1 MKACNHE
8 EFMAHMHHARWA
20 FPARLCLILCLMCLE
35 SVSPAEA
42 AAAPVGAGVSRELAI
57 SRAARLSDLH
67 YALSFDLQPHAST
80 IPGQEVL
87 AFTDSGTGDLALDYR
102 DGTLSSAQL
111 NGQAIPIA
119 LVNGHLTLPGAR
131 LVHGRNELKLAFASN
146 VAAAGKAF
154 TRYTDRDD
162 GNEYLYTLFVPMDAS
177 MAFPCF
183 DQPDLKARF
192 TLTVG
197 APVEWHV
204 VSNTQGQIQPNGKLA
219 STSFE
224 ETRPISTYLFAF
236 TAGPWQSLPGHASG
250 ERTVYVRKSQL
261 ARAQAEAPQIQH
273 MAARGIAYFSTY
285 FAQPFPF
292 PKYDLVL
299 IPGFPFGGMEHA
311 GATFLNEDGV
321 LFRTAPT
328 ASDYFRRNTLVLHET
343 CHQWFGDL
351 VTMRWFDD
359 LWLKEGFAQYMA
371 YKALAELE
379 PASQPWKHFYEDIKP
394 LAYGIDET
402 QGTTPIYQNIP
413 NLKDAKSAYGA
424 IVYQKAPAVLKQL
437 NFFLGEDTFRNG
449 LRLYL
454 KQHAYANAQW
464 SDLVGAFES
473 AGDQLGQSHDV
484 QAWAKAWILQRGMPQ
499 VNVVWSCEDGKIS
512 RFAMTQQDVLNT
524 GATWPITNQILL
536 AYPDRSPETLTKAWS
551 SSLTQVAA
559 AVGKPCP
566 SYVLANAG
574 DQAYGRFLL
583 DPVSESEVTKT
594 LVPATNPGA
603 PSFAASSQRVGSA
616 DIATDPLLHTQ
627 LWGALWENAR
637 VASSSPRSYV
647 ELALRSLPKETDE
660 SLARINGGRTASALH
675 AYLSD
680 HNRAIYAPQ
689 AETVI
694 ADRMLHAP
702 TLNLRIV
709 NFRTFTNLAQTP
721 HALAQLKSLLDG
733 SLTIQGMPL
742 KPLDRWNLIG
752 HLTAMND
759 PDAPKIFAAEKAK
772 DHSGEGQKYAF
783 AVAASTPDAATKS
796 RYFADYLSTTSG
808 IQEDWLTQSL
818 RPFNSWNQAAL
829 TEPYLTRALDALPE
843 IKRTRKIFFLGAW
856 LAAFLD
862 GQHSPEA
869 QAAVHAWLAA
879 HTLDP
884 DLRLKV
890 LEVSDALD
898 RTVLIRTRFPE

>member
-1 MKACNHE
+1 M
-8 EFMAHMHHARWA
+8 
-20 FPARLCLILCLMCLE
+20 LCLMSLGWLHT
-35 SVSPAEA
+35 PGAHA
-42 AAAPVGAGVSRELAI
+42 AGLAGPGISRELARA
-57 SRAARLSDLH
+57 RAARLSDLH
-67 YALSFDLQPHAST
+67 YALSFSVQPHAPT
-80 IPGQEVL
+80 IPGRETL
-87 AFTDSGTGDLALDYR
+87 TFTDSGKGDLALDFR
-102 DGTLSSAQL
+102 DGTLASAQL
-111 NGQAIPIA
+111 NGQPIPVA
-119 LVNGHLTLPGAR
+119 LIDGHLNLPGAG
-131 LVHGRNELKLAFASN
+131 LVQGRNQLRLSFASN

-162 GNEYLYTLFVPMDAS
+162 GNEYVYTLFVPMDAS

-183 DQPDLKARF
+183 DQPDLKAKFRLDV
-192 TLTVG
+192 TAPPAWQVISNTVG
-197 APVEWHV
+197 ITS
-204 VSNTQGQIQPNGKLA
+204 SNGQAA
-219 STSFE
+219 STSFS

-250 ERTVYVRKSQL
+250 EPTVFVRKSQL
-261 ARAQAEAPQIQH
+261 ARAQTEAPQVQQ
-273 MAARGIAYFSTY
+273 MAARGIAYLGAY

-343 CHQWFGDL
+343 SHQWFGDL

-402 QGTTPIYQNIP
+402 QGTTPIYQTIP
-413 NLKDAKSAYGA
+413 NLLDAKSAYGA

-464 SDLVGAFES
+464 ADLVGAFEQ
-473 AGDQLGQSHDV
+473 AGNQLGQPHEV
-484 QAWAKAWILQRGMPQ
+484 QAWAKSWILQRGMPQ
-499 VNVVWSCEDGKIS
+499 VNVAWSCTGGKVS
-512 RFAMTQQDVLNT
+512 RLILSQQDVLKT
-524 GATWPITNQILL
+524 GATWPITNDVLL
-536 AYPDRSPETLTKAWS
+536 AYPDRSPEILTLAWS
-551 SSLTQVAA
+551 SSQTQVASA
-559 AVGKPCP
+559 LGKPCP
-566 SYVLANAG
+566 GFVFANAG

-583 DPVSESEVTKT
+583 DPASEPKVSSV
-594 LVPATNPGA
+594 LVPATKPGA
-603 PSFAASSQRVGSA
+603 PGLASETWVS
-616 DIATDPLLHTQ
+616 DPLLHSQ
-627 LWGALWENAR
+627 LWGALWENVH
-637 VASSSPRSYV
+637 VAQSPPSNYV
-647 ELALRSLPKETDE
+647 HLALRSLTTETDE
-660 SLARINGGRTASALH
+660 SLARINGGRIATALH
-675 AYLSD
+675 VYLSD
-680 HNRAIYAPQ
+680 HGRAVYTSQ

-694 ADRMLHAP
+694 ADRMLHAA

-709 NFRTFTNLAQTP
+709 HFRTFTNIAETP
-721 HALAQLKSLLDG
+721 QALTQLKSLLNG
-733 SLTIQGMPL
+733 SLTIEGMPL
-742 KPLDRWNLIG
+742 RPLDRWNLIG
-752 HLTAMND
+752 HLIAMND
-759 PDAPKIFAAEKAK
+759 PDASTLFAAEKAK
-772 DHSGEGQKYAF
+772 DHSGEAQKYAF
-783 AVAASTPDAATKS
+783 AVQAGAPDPATKS
-796 RYFADYLSTTSG
+796 RYFADYLSPTSG
-808 IQEDWLTQSL
+808 IQEDWLSQSL

-829 TEPYLTRALDALPE
+829 TEPYLTRALDALPK

-856 LAAFLD
+856 LSAFLD
-862 GQHSPEA
+862 GQHTPEA
-869 QAAVHAWLAA
+869 QATVHAWLAA